1 MTFKQ
6 FVCLIVSVSRVK
18 KYDINHILKKI
29 LLRIKQLEICKNLDK
44 STAIKD
50 IEKVFRESP
59 TKIALERTFSKN

>member
-44 STAIKD
+44 SLAIKD

-59 TKIALERTFSKN
+59 TKIALKRTFSKN

>member
-29 LLRIKQLEICKNLDK
+29 LLRIKQLEICNNLDK

-50 IEKVFRESP
+50 IEKVFRESS
-59 TKIALERTFSKN
+59 TKIALEWTFSKN